1 VVIPLR
7 AYIALALAQVFVG
20 SLVVVG
26 KVIAAGFPVF
36 LASALRSII
45 GVAVL
50 LPLLLW
56 REGRLPRV
64 TLRDALY
71 LFLIAFT
78 GMFLFSIFL
87 LYGLRLT
94 TATEGGIIIST
105 APAMLGVFAFLFM
118 GERFTHWRGLAIGLA
133 VAGMVALRAADG
145 GAGAIAPS
153 SGVGNLLVFGA
164 AVGEALFSALG
175 KPVSRTLSPLAIAT
189 YVTFAGL
196 VMFLP
201 FGLWEARS
209 FDFAAVPP
217 LQWLPIVYYG
227 VFITA
232 GAFLLW
238 YWALARVP
246 ASTAAVF
253 LGILPISGVLLS
265 YGVLGE
271 QFRWGHLFGLAAVLA
286 GIACIAVPEWQAS
299 RPVTATPPGGAS
311 AKH

>member
-1 VVIPLR
+1 VTIPLR
-7 AYIALALAQVFVG
+7 AYLALALAQVFVG
-20 SLVVVG
+20 SLVVAG
-26 KVIAAGFPVF
+26 KVIAAGFPIF
-36 LASALRSII
+36 LASALRSVI
-45 GVAVL
+45 GLAVL
-50 LPLLLW
+50 VPLLLW
-56 REGRLPRV
+56 RERRLPPV
-64 TLRDALY
+64 TLRDAWY

-105 APAMLGVFAFLFM
+105 APAMLGLMAFLFM
-118 GERFTHWRGLAIGLA
+118 GERFTRWRGMAIAFA
-133 VAGMVALRAADG
+133 VVGMVVLRASGSNGEAS
-145 GAGAIAPS
+145 APGS
-153 SGVGNLLVFGA
+153 SLGNLLVFGA

-201 FGLWEARS
+201 FAAWEARD
-209 FDFAAVPP
+209 FDLGAVP
-217 LQWLPIVYYG
+217 LHAWLPIVYYG

-232 GAFLLW
+232 GAFFLW

-253 LGILPISGVLLS
+253 LGILPVSAVVLS

-271 QFRWGHLFGLAAVLA
+271 QFRWGHLLGLAAVLA
-286 GIACIAVPEWQAS
+286 GIACITVPEWKS
-299 RPVTATPPGGAS
+299 GGA
-311 AKH
+311 APDTR